1 MLLILDIG
9 NSKIKLGIYKNYP
22 SDKTLEVT
30 SIDKD
35 IDKFKDKI
43 TQVLDIN
50 KEKNVQGI
58 VITSV
63 VPDFEKK
70 VTTIL
75 KATIDTKPLII
86 SLKLKT
92 GIKFNYNP
100 PSSIGADRIADSVAM
115 HNLYPSNLIK
125 IAVDFGTATVFE
137 VISKEGVFLGGSIFP
152 GLEVASEALA
162 NKASLLNKIN
172 FNELKGNEKVI
183 GNTTDESLKS
193 SLFWGYVSLVEG
205 LVKKIIEELKVDKN
219 KVYIVGTGG
228 FATLINNHSS
238 IFDKIEPNLTLEGS
252 RIIYELNK

>member
-9 NSKIKLGIYKNYP
+9 NSKIKLGVYKNYP
-22 SDKTLEVT
+22 LDKSINVIT
-30 SIDKD
+30 IDKD
-35 IDKFKDKI
+35 IDKFKNKI
-43 TQVLDIN
+43 TQVLDRN
-50 KEKNVQGI
+50 KEKNIEGV
-58 VITSV
+58 VISSV
-63 VPDFEKK
+63 VPNFEKK
-70 VTTIL
+70 VINIL
-75 KATIDTKPLII
+75 KNIIRINPLII

-92 GIKFNYNP
+92 GIEFNYNP
-100 PSSIGADRIADSVAM
+100 PSSIGADRIADSVAV
-115 HNLYPSNLIK
+115 HNLYPSSLIK

-137 VISKEGVFLGGSIFP
+137 VISREGIFLGGSIFP

-172 FNELKGNEKVI
+172 FNELKSDEKVI

-193 SLFWGYVSLVEG
+193 SLFWGYISLTEG
-205 LVKKIIEELKVDKN
+205 LIKKILEELKVNKN
-219 KVYIVGTGG
+219 EVYIVGTGG

>member
-125 IAVDFGTATVFE
+125 IAVDF
-137 VISKEGVFLGGSIFP
+137 KKKFLNI
-152 GLEVASEALA
+152 
-162 NKASLLNKIN
+162 
-172 FNELKGNEKVI
+172 
-183 GNTTDESLKS
+183 
-193 SLFWGYVSLVEG
+193 
-205 LVKKIIEELKVDKN
+205 
-219 KVYIVGTGG
+219 
-228 FATLINNHSS
+228 
-238 IFDKIEPNLTLEGS
+238 
-252 RIIYELNK
+252 R

>member
-1 MLLILDIG
+1 
-9 NSKIKLGIYKNYP
+9 
-22 SDKTLEVT
+22 EVT

-50 KEKNVQGI
+50 KEKSVQGI

-193 SLFWGYVSLVEG
+193 S
-205 LVKKIIEELKVDKN
+205 
-219 KVYIVGTGG
+219 
-228 FATLINNHSS
+228 
-238 IFDKIEPNLTLEGS
+238 
-252 RIIYELNK
+252 